1 MSVTNDMKTI
11 VKNDNSLIFF
21 SRDIR
26 AKLGA
31 RVKRMILFGSRA
43 RGDAHP
49 HSDADCLVGV
59 DRVSSRV
66 NESIDETA
74 GETLCRYGIM
84 VSAFPVSDATIKRRR
99 FSPLLINVGKE
110 GILL

>member
-1 MSVTNDMKTI
+1 MSAMANDA
-11 VKNDNSLIFF
+11 NANYLAFF
-21 SRDIR
+21 CRNIR

-49 HSDADCLVGV
+49 RSDADCLLVV
-59 DRVSSRV
+59 DRVSRRV
-66 NESIDETA
+66 NECIDETA
-74 GETLCRYGIM
+74 GEILCRYGIM
-84 VSAFPVSDATIKRRR
+84 VAAFPVSEASFKRRK
-99 FSPLLINVGKE
+99 FSPLLINVMKE